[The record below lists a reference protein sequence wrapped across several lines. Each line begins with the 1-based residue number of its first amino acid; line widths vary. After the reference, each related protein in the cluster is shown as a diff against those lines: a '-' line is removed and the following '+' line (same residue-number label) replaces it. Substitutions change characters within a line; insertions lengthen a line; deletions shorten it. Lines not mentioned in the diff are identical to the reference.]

1 MTVTN
6 EPTAPPL
13 DDENETEIPIVAATA
28 IPANVPTASATA
40 YVPDDY
46 TTPAARPGMSMVTKT
61 VTYPDGRKV
70 SEKLVAIFT

>member
-13 DDENETEIPIVAATA
+13 DDEIPIATA
-28 IPANVPTASATA
+28 IPATSNVPTASATA
-40 YVPDDY
+40 YVPDDK
-46 TTPAARPGMSMVTKT
+46 TPPARPGMSMVTKT

-70 SEKLVAIFT
+70 SDELIAILS

>member
-6 EPTAPPL
+6 SEPTAPPVE
-13 DDENETEIPIVAATA
+13 DEKDTPIPIVAATA
-28 IPANVPTASATA
+28 ATA
-40 YVPDDY
+40 YVPDDN
-46 TTPAARPGMSMVTKT
+46 TTARPGMSMVTKT

>member
-13 DDENETEIPIVAATA
+13 DNENEIPIPIVAATA
-28 IPANVPTASATA
+28 IPTASATA
-40 YVPDDY
+40 YVPDDN
-46 TTPAARPGMSMVTKT
+46 TPAARPGMSMVTKT

-70 SEKLVAIFT
+70 SKKLIAILK